1 MGQEVPVL
9 SFDAVVD
16 RLLQK
21 NEPYHEGYLAM
32 YSSWYGGIC
41 TDPRAMLIPIDDHLV
56 HRGDGVFE
64 ALSCVDGHLYLLD
77 RHLDRLTR
85 SADIAQLMWPVDR
98 QRLIDLVKATVRAAG
113 PKDCLVRLYVSRGPG
128 GFSTDPYECPASQL
142 YIVVTRLKSVPE
154 EKLSR
159 GVTLKSSRIPIKKSY
174 FANVKSCN
182 YLPNVLMTKE
192 ARDAGVDFTVSI
204 DDDGFLGEGA
214 TENVG
219 IVTRD
224 GRFLVPR
231 FDRILQGTT
240 VTRMLELVQPL
251 VHAGELVEASEAALR
266 PEDAYNAAEMMIF
279 GTTYPVLPV
288 VAYDGRPIGNGSPGP
303 WFRRFRSLLL
313 EDARS
318 GHGVRTPVWD
328 DAHEPTGGKGTT
340 SGQEGGR

>member
-1 MGQEVPVL
+1 MGRGVPVL
-9 SFDAVVD
+9 GFDAVVD

-21 NEPYHEGYLAM
+21 REPYHAEYLAM
-32 YSSWYGGIC
+32 FSSWYGGIC
-41 TDPRAMLIPIDDHLV
+41 TDPRAMLIPLDDHLV

-64 ALSCVDGHLYLLD
+64 ALQCVDGHLYLLD
-77 RHLDRLTR
+77 RHLDRLHR
-85 SADIAQLMWPVDR
+85 SADIAQLPWPVDR
-98 QRLIDLVKATVRAAG
+98 QRLIDLVKETVRATG
-113 PKDCLVRLYVSRGPG
+113 SRDCLVRIYMSRGPG

-142 YIVVTRLKSVPE
+142 YIMVTRLKTVPE
-154 EKLSR
+154 DKLTR

-231 FDRILQGTT
+231 FERILQGTT
-240 VTRMLELVQPL
+240 VTRMLELARPL
-251 VHAGELVEASEAALR
+251 VTSGELSEVAEADLR

-279 GTTYPVLPV
+279 GTTYPVLAV
-288 VAYDGRPIGNGSPGP
+288 VRYDDRPIGDGVPGP
-303 WFRRFRSLLL
+303 CFRRFRSLMLQ
-313 EDARS
+313 DARS
-318 GHGVRTPVWD
+318 GLGVRTPVWAEGDEPVGAD
-328 DAHEPTGGKGTT
+328 DALSAKEAG
-340 SGQEGGR
+340 